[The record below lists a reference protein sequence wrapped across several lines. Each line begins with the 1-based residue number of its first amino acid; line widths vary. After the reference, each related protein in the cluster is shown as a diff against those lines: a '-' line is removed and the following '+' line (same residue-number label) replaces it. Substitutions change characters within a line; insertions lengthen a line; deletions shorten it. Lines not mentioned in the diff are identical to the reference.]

1 MVAIENDLFMQ
12 LYQEWIPREMMIRN
26 QRFPIV
32 GVPTN
37 QKAKPLRVLGLTNY
51 FMAGQMWLNSTRFSK
66 TQDREEKYDDLEY
79 QVRKFGAIKQYHL
92 LDALAHGPKVWMRG
106 FNPELRRHQVK
117 QVEERMKDSRSTTT
131 GYSKIKYANRK

>member
-1 MVAIENDLFMQ
+1 
-12 LYQEWIPREMMIRN
+12 
-26 QRFPIV
+26 
-32 GVPTN
+32 
-37 QKAKPLRVLGLTNY
+37 
-51 FMAGQMWLNSTRFSK
+51 MAGQMWLNSTRFSK